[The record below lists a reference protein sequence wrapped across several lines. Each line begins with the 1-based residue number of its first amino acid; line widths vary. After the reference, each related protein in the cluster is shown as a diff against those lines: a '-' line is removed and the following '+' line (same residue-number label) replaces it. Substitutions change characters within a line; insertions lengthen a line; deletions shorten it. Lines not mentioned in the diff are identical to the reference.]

1 VKPLPTLLPPPTG
14 GYPEAPAERTRWI
27 LERRGARRVVDPRTA
42 YATLSEVEPGPDGTP
57 WTCSTLFLSNRECPF
72 RCLMC
77 DLWQD
82 TLADSVRPGD
92 IPGQIDSALSALPT
106 ARAVKLYNA
115 GSFFDPGAIPEA
127 DYPAIAERVRGFDR
141 VIVESHTRFIGSRT
155 RRLRDLI
162 HPARLEVAIGLETI
176 HPVVL
181 DRLNKRM
188 TVDDFDQAAD
198 WLGAEAI
205 ALRTFLLV
213 RPPFLSEEE
222 GVEWACRS
230 LEHAFARGADLCALI
245 PVRSGN
251 GAMEVLEAAGDF
263 APPRVA
269 SLETA
274 LRHGLSLG
282 KGRVVGDLWDIDPA
296 RAQPGDEARIARI
309 REMNRSQQPVEASG
323 SDSAS
328 NGNRAPG

>member
-1 VKPLPTLLPPPTG
+1 MQPLPTALAPPAT
-14 GYPEAPAERTRWI
+14 GYPEDPAARTRWI
-27 LERRGARRVVDPRTA
+27 LERRGARRIVDPRVA
-42 YATLSEVEPGPDGTP
+42 YATLSEVEPGPDATP

-82 TLADSVRPGD
+82 TLADSVQPGD
-92 IPGQIDSALSALPT
+92 IPAQIDTALAALPP

-127 DYPAIAERVRGFDR
+127 DYPAIAERVRGFER
-141 VIVESHTRFIGSRT
+141 VIVESHTRFLGART

-188 TVDDFDQAAD
+188 TLDDFDRAAQ
-198 WLGAEAI
+198 WLRAEDI
-205 ALRTFLLV
+205 ALRCFLLV
-213 RPPFLSEEE
+213 RPPFLSEAE

-230 LEHAFARGADLCALI
+230 LEHAFDQGASLCALI
-245 PVRSGN
+245 PVRAGN
-251 GAMEVLEAAGDF
+251 GAMEALEAAGDF
-263 APPRVA
+263 TPPRVA

-274 LRHGLSLG
+274 LRHGLALG
-282 KGRVVGDLWDIDPA
+282 KGRVLGDLWDIDPA
-296 RAQPGDEARIARI
+296 RAQPGDNQRIARI
-309 REMNRSQQPVEASG
+309 REMNQTQRPIAPTDGFGPE
-323 SDSAS
+323 DS
-328 NGNRAPG
+328 R